1 MNIIVLTAFP
11 AVELV
16 LLFAYLRRGGPE
28 SRPRTFGLRCAVSL
42 WNVLFGIAILVL
54 LAEDADWPTVLL
66 LVGLLFGAFHD
77 MFSFQAPR
85 IPKKHRDA
93 RSRNRF
99 FSHTTGFLEEL
110 LLLLALAAANRRS
123 SRGIEWWYVLLFL
136 LPAVI
141 WFWGRRKHPEFRIR
155 GRDQWYIILSGV
167 LFSADFASL
176 ASYAIGI
183 LYIRPLVGIGFLVV
197 ALMMLADGLMRL
209 FRRSGSYFSLASNHV
224 QEILHSLSGTG
235 IAAVTL
241 LMTGNI

>member
-1 MNIIVLTAFP
+1 M
-11 AVELV
+11 
-16 LLFAYLRRGGPE
+16 
-28 SRPRTFGLRCAVSL
+28 
-42 WNVLFGIAILVL
+42 
-54 LAEDADWPTVLL
+54 
-66 LVGLLFGAFHD
+66 
-77 MFSFQAPR
+77 
-85 IPKKHRDA
+85 
-93 RSRNRF
+93 
-99 FSHTTGFLEEL
+99 EEL

-123 SRGIEWWYVLLFL
+123 SRGIEWWYVLPFL

-167 LFSADFASL
+167 LFSAVFTSL

>member
-99 FSHTTGFLEEL
+99 FSHITGFLEW
-110 LLLLALAAANRRS
+110 RS
-123 SRGIEWWYVLLFL
+123 CS
-136 LPAVI
+136 
-141 WFWGRRKHPEFRIR
+141 
-155 GRDQWYIILSGV
+155 
-167 LFSADFASL
+167 FSWHWPLQTADRAGASNGGM
-176 ASYAIGI
+176 SSCSCS
-183 LYIRPLVGIGFLVV
+183 PPS
-197 ALMMLADGLMRL
+197 
-209 FRRSGSYFSLASNHV
+209 SGSGAAGNTPNFGSAGEINGISSSPASCSAQSSPRWPPMPSASSTFDRWSESVSWSSH
-224 QEILHSLSGTG
+224 
-235 IAAVTL
+235 
-241 LMTGNI
+241 